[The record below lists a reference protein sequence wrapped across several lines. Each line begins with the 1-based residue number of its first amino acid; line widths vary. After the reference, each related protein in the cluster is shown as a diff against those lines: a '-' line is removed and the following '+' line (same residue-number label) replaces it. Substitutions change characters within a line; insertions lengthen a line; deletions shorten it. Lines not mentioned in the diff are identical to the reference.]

1 MSQIRLYID
10 EDSME
15 QGLVRALRARNINV
29 LTVND
34 TKTFG
39 QTDEV
44 QLRRA
49 ALDNR
54 VLYSHNISDFCE
66 LHKTF
71 VLNEES
77 HAGIVLLSQDYSI
90 GDRLKALSLLVMEY
104 SSEDMFNQL
113 RFLSQFIR

>member
-15 QGLVRALRARNINV
+15 QSLVSALRARNIDV

-34 TKTFG
+34 TKTSG
-39 QTDEV
+39 QTDEA

-49 ALDNR
+49 ALDAR
-54 VLYSHNISDFCE
+54 VLYSHNIADFCK
-66 LHKTF
+66 LHKAF
-71 VLNEES
+71 ISNSES
-77 HAGIVLLSQDYSI
+77 HAGIVLLAQDYSI
-90 GDRLKALSLLVMEY
+90 GNRLKALSALVLEY

-113 RFLSQFIR
+113 RFLSQFIY